1 MKRIV
6 VLGGGESGIGAA
18 VLAKVK
24 GFDVFLS
31 DKGKIADK
39 YVAELEKWD
48 IPYESGQHTE
58 ELILNADEVI
68 KSPGIPSTA
77 PMVEKIAAKGIGII
91 SEIEFAGRYD
101 KAKKI
106 CITGSNGKTTTTSL
120 IYYLLKNAGL
130 NAGLGGNIGKSYAL
144 QVATENFDIY
154 VLELSSFQLDNMY
167 DFKADI
173 AIITNITPDHLD
185 RYDHNL
191 ENYVKA
197 KFRIT
202 RNMNSED
209 CFIFCSDDEITIN
222 HLNKIVVRAKKLPF
236 TQKTEVPEGAFVSDD
251 KMIVRYN
258 DSECDMF
265 LQELALGGK
274 HNVYNSMAAAIA
286 GKVMN
291 IDNETI
297 REALSSFQPVEHR
310 LEKVLSIGD
319 VLYINDSKA
328 TNVDASQVAKDLSY
342 LKVVGKTRVGYE
354 IAPLVAELEVF
365 LGFTTR
371 HTAFLFG
378 VGSLGASLLH
388 DTGLRQYGL
397 EIVAGFDVR
406 PELVATRINDIPVYH
421 MDEFPERQV
430 EYGATIGVLTVPVEQ
445 AQAVTD
451 RVVSGGIRALWN
463 FTPFR
468 IRVPEPIVVQD
479 TLLYA
484 HLAVMFNRMN
494 TQNQEI

>member
-6 VLGGGESGIGAA
+6 VLGGGESGVGAA

-31 DKGKIADK
+31 DKGTIDGK
-39 YVAELEKWD
+39 YEEELRKWD
-48 IPYESGQHTE
+48 IPYESGKHTE

-77 PMVEKIAAKGIGII
+77 PVVVKIAAAGINII

-101 KAKKI
+101 KARKI

-130 NAGLGGNIGKSYAL
+130 NVGLGGNIGKSYAL
-144 QVATENFDIY
+144 QVATENYDIY

-185 RYDHNL
+185 RYDHKL
-191 ENYVKA
+191 ENYVRA

-202 RNMNSED
+202 RNMD
-209 CFIFCSDDEITIN
+209 KDDFFIFCSDDEITIS
-222 HLNKIVVRAKKLPF
+222 HLDKIVMKARMLPF
-236 TQKTEVPEGAFVSDD
+236 TQKGEVREGAFVRDD
-251 KMIVRYN
+251 KMVVRY
-258 DSECDMF
+258 DGDECDMF

-291 IDNETI
+291 IDNEKI
-297 REALSSFQPVEHR
+297 REALSSFQAVEHR
-310 LEKVLSIGD
+310 LEKVLSVGD

-328 TNVDASQVAKDLSY
+328 TNVDAAWYALECQTRPVVWIVGGTDKGNDYTPLQPLAKE
-342 LKVVGKTRVGYE
+342 KVKAIVC
-354 IAPLVAELEVF
+354 
-365 LGFTTR
+365 LGVDNR
-371 HTAFLFG
+371 KIHEAFG
-378 VGSLGASLLH
+378 
-388 DTGLRQYGL
+388 
-397 EIVAGFDVR
+397 EIVPQMYDVTSA
-406 PELVATRINDIPVYH
+406 ED
-421 MDEFPERQV
+421 
-430 EYGATIGVLTVPVEQ
+430 
-445 AQAVTD
+445 AVKTAS
-451 RVVSGGIRALWN
+451 R
-463 FTPFR
+463 
-468 IRVPEPIVVQD
+468 
-479 TLLYA
+479 
-484 HLAVMFNRMN
+484 LAVPGDVVLLSPCCASFDLFRNYEDRGRQFKEAVRN
-494 TQNQEI
+494 L